1 MCANFQLKPASL
13 TFLAKICPKRKLGFE
28 IQKTNAGIKMTTYAI
43 PRVPI
48 FGQNR
53 QLWLFGPKF
62 PQRWILGSKFRKS
75 KSRFGISI
83 LEILGVPISDKFLGP
98 NLPKNGFQSRNFKNL
113 SPDSESALLRSM
125 CANVHNSDFFCPN
138 FTKKEIRIWNSEN

>member
-1 MCANFQLKPASL
+1 MRYHVYQFSDKTDNFDFLGPNFPNNGFWGRNFESL
-13 TFLAKICPKRKLGFE
+13 
-28 IQKTNAGIKMTTYAI
+28 
-43 PRVPI
+43 
-48 FGQNR
+48 
-53 QLWLFGPKF
+53 
-62 PQRWILGSKFRKS
+62 

-138 FTKKEIRIWNSEN
+138 LTKKEIRI